1 LTGPLEQHAS
11 RLNLVCAAFIGGIAI
26 YAALVFLVP
35 QPQTATFAQA
45 NHLLWALA
53 VVTALN
59 LVTLTPVQRAML
71 AGPLRVYAVSQ
82 DLDALLRAHL
92 VAHVTLFARL
102 EAIAIFGVVLYLLT
116 GRGDWFWAFTAIAAA
131 GMLLLWP
138 TQSRVRTALGLA

>member
-1 LTGPLEQHAS
+1 MIGPLEQHAS

-26 YAALVFLVP
+26 YAALVCLVP
-35 QPQTATFAQA
+35 QPQTATFSQA

-53 VVTALN
+53 VIAALN
-59 LVTLTPVQRAML
+59 VVTLTPVQRAML

-102 EAIAIFGVVLYLLT
+102 EAIAIFGVVLYFLT